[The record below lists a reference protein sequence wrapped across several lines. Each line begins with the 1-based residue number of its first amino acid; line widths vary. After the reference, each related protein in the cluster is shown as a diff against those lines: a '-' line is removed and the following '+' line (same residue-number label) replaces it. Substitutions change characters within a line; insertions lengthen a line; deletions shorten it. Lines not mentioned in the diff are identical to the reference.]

1 MSGGRRG
8 VEPAQKPPDRQLC
21 KHLNPLGHRVGVS
34 AARKQVLM
42 GKRILNA
49 TDMGGVAYL
58 GSLRIGTL

>member
-1 MSGGRRG
+1 
-8 VEPAQKPPDRQLC
+8 
-21 KHLNPLGHRVGVS
+21 
-34 AARKQVLM
+34 M